1 MAEKELEKAELEKTL
16 GAAGK
21 IFGLAKKAVQP
32 EVDLSGILGLDSPLF
47 VGVADLHTVVSGH
60 PEPKLVLRWDGD
72 KSLEV
77 KRTNGGTIAT
87 LKVRF

>member
-1 MAEKELEKAELEKTL
+1 MAEKELEKADLEETL
-16 GAAGK
+16 GVAGK
-21 IFGLAKKAVQP
+21 VLGLAKKLDHP
-32 EVDLSGILGLDSPLF
+32 EVDISGLLGLESPLF
-47 VGVADLHTVVSGH
+47 VGVADLRTVVSGH

-77 KRTNGGTIAT
+77 KKTDGGAIAT